1 MKISAIYYD
10 EPSNGSLDSCAEFV
24 KVPVRLKNSLADNQT
39 AFYLQRGII
48 NPLASG
54 NGKSYARAVAAVC
67 LLPIVV
73 PVKIDASQAVPETVQ
88 SYVQLQQ

>member
-1 MKISAIYYD
+1 MLPKNSQCAKDIRLKISAIYYD

-67 LLPIVV
+67 LLPIVF
-73 PVKIDASQAVPETVQ
+73 ASEDRHF
-88 SYVQLQQ
+88 